1 VFVHPI
7 RSPAARRGAIVVLSA
22 VLLAA
27 SGVTAQ
33 VTETQLTTVV
43 GDQRPAW
50 SPDGTTILFESNR
63 SANLDVWSV
72 PVTGGTA
79 VRLTFSKGVDQ
90 QPDWSPDG
98 TAYALSSAPV
108 GAGFTDI
115 YTRPIGGGAATLL
128 HLDAAAID
136 ALPAWSPDGLQVA
149 YVKGTDIYVLPATG
163 GTPVQLTTDPAN
175 DTHPTWS
182 PDGTQIAF
190 QSDRGGNPDVWVMP
204 AAGGAATQLTSDPAA
219 DGSPD
224 WSPDGTQLAFQSGRS
239 GNNDI
244 WIMPAAGGAATQ
256 ITTAAASDVNPDWSP
271 DGTGIV
277 FARAGS
283 GLWIATLAIVPQ
295 ADLAVAKS
303 VDDPTP
309 DEGATVQFTVT
320 VTNGGPDAASGVEVT
335 DLLPAGVTFLSAN
348 ASQGAY
354 NQGSGLWT
362 VGSLL
367 GAQQASLTID
377 ATVNAGTG
385 GSQITNTATRT
396 ASSPADPVPANDSA
410 AANIVP
416 NVPGIDS
423 AVQLTFDPGI
433 DTMPAWSP
441 DGTQIAWSSNRAGSF
456 HVYLVSATGG
466 SATQLTFGPNNDEH
480 PDWSPDG
487 QTIAFD
493 SDRAGNYDIWT
504 IPAAGGTPFQVNSN
518 PTVDRRASWSPDGTT
533 ISFDVNAGTYELW
546 EIPATGGTAVPITSA
561 PSIETDADYSP
572 DGLTMLFDSDRFGPL
587 HVFIMPVGGGL
598 ETQLTTVTGPNF
610 DPQWSPD
617 GSQIAFSSGR
627 GTSQDLWVMPST
639 GEPPATQ
646 ITNGPGVDAILN
658 WSPDGTKLCFVSDR
672 AGNKDIWV
680 IDVPGA
686 APAADLSVVA
696 LVSDPSPLETD
707 TIVYTIR
714 ATNTGALAA
723 TGVEITDLLPAGVTF
738 VSDVP
743 SQGSYA
749 SGTGVWT
756 VGTLAGSAA
765 ATLDITCT
773 VDAGTA
779 GQMITNGAAVTAMD
793 QADPNPTNDG
803 DSVNLTVGN
812 GSIIVA
818 QVGTG
823 GVSDRS
829 PCWSP
834 DGSTIW
840 FDSMRS
846 GNRDLWS
853 MPAAGGSPTQ
863 QTFSTKVDQYPDISP
878 DGTQVVY
885 AAVQTTG
892 TDLYLR
898 ATSGGGGATGL
909 VIDPSAPD
917 RYPAWSPSGAMVAF
931 EKGNDIWVVPST
943 GGAAT
948 QLTFDP
954 GVDSYPCWSPDGTQ
968 IVFRSDRSGG
978 GDLYV
983 IPAAGG
989 TEVQLTFD
997 PMVDGGPDWSPD
1009 GTQIAFHS
1017 DRSGTSDIWVM
1028 PALGG
1033 VATQITSGPNSDV
1046 QPAWS
1051 PDGQKIVFARD
1062 SDLWTATFPSA
1073 APALVSAV
1081 GRGAAPRPPVVS
1093 AGSAPVFALTVGAP
1107 NPFRDATSFRFSLP
1121 APAST
1126 QLSVFDVTGR
1136 RVRTLLDR
1144 PLEAGQFDARWDG
1157 RDEGGRAVAP
1167 GVYFVRLQSGANEEI
1182 RKSTRID

>member
-1 VFVHPI
+1 VVGGAFLALVG
-7 RSPAARRGAIVVLSA
+7 SPGF
-22 VLLAA
+22 
-27 SGVTAQ
+27 AQ

-50 SPDGTTILFESNR
+50 SPDGATILFESNR
-63 SANLDVWSV
+63 SANLDVWSI
-72 PVTGGTA
+72 PAIGGTA
-79 VRLTFSKGVDQ
+79 IRLTLSKGVDQ

-108 GAGFTDI
+108 GSGFTDI
-115 YTRPIGGGAATLL
+115 YTRPIAGGAATLL

-136 ALPAWSPDGLQVA
+136 ALPAWSPDGSQVA
-149 YVKGTDIYVLPATG
+149 YVKGTDIYVLPSTG

-190 QSDRGGNPDVWVMP
+190 QSDRSGNIDVWVMP
-204 AAGGAATQLTSDPAA
+204 SGGGVATQLTADPAS
-219 DGSPD
+219 DGAPD
-224 WSPDGTQLAFQSGRS
+224 WSPDGTQVAFQSARS

-244 WIMPAAGGAATQ
+244 WIMPSAGGAATQ
-256 ITTAAASDVNPDWSP
+256 ITTSTASDVNPDWSP
-271 DGTGIV
+271 DGASLV

-283 GLWIATLAIVPQ
+283 GLWIATIAVTPQ

-309 DEGATVQFTVT
+309 SESATIRYTIT
-320 VTNGGPDAASGVEVT
+320 VTNGGPDDATGVEVA
-335 DLLPAGVTFLSAN
+335 DLLPAGVTFVSA
-348 ASQGAY
+348 SPSHGSY
-354 NQGSGLWT
+354 SDVSGLWT

-367 GAQQASLTID
+367 DTEQAVLTID

-385 GSQITNTATRT
+385 GTSIANTATRT
-396 ASSPADPVPANDSA
+396 ASSPSDPVPSNDSA
-410 AANIVP
+410 TATIVP
-416 NVPGIDS
+416 VIPGIDT

-441 DGTQIAWSSNRAGSF
+441 DGTKIAWSSDRAGSF
-456 HVYLVSATGG
+456 HVYLVDATGG

-504 IPAAGGTPFQVNSN
+504 IPSAGGTPFQVNSN
-518 PTVDRRASWSPDGTT
+518 PTVDRRASWSPDGTML
-533 ISFDVNAGTYELW
+533 SFDVNAGTYELW
-546 EIPATGGTAVPITSA
+546 EIPATGGTAVQLTTA

-572 DGLTMLFDSDRFGPL
+572 DGSTMLFDSDRFGPL
-587 HVFIMPVGGGL
+587 HVFTVPVGGGP

-617 GSQIAFSSGR
+617 GSLIAFSSGR

-658 WSPDGTKLCFVSDR
+658 WSPDGTKVCFVSDR
-672 AGNKDIWV
+672 SGNKDIWV

-686 APAADLSVVA
+686 VPTADLSVVA
-696 LVSDPSPLETD
+696 LVDDSTPSESD

-714 ATNTGALAA
+714 ATNTGALSA
-723 TGVEITDLLPAGVTF
+723 TGVEITDLLPAGVTYQ
-738 VSDVP
+738 SDVP

-756 VGTLAGSAA
+756 LGTLAGTAV
-765 ATLDITCT
+765 ATLDITAT
-773 VDAGTA
+773 VDGGTA
-779 GQMITNGAAVTAMD
+779 GQMITNTAGVTAMD
-793 QADPNPTNDG
+793 QPDPNPTNDG
-803 DSVNLTVGN
+803 DAVDLTVAS
-812 GSIIVA
+812 GSIVLTQI
-818 QVGTG
+818 GTG

-829 PCWSP
+829 PTWSP

-846 GNRDLWS
+846 GNRDLWTI
-853 MPAAGGSPTQ
+853 PATGGSVTQ
-863 QTFSTKVDQYPDISP
+863 QTFNLKVDQFPDVSP
-878 DGTQVVY
+878 SGTQVVY
-885 AAVQTTG
+885 SAVQAIS
-892 TDLYLR
+892 TDLYVR
-898 ATSGGGGATGL
+898 PTSGGGATVL
-909 VIDPSAPD
+909 VADAAAPD
-917 RYPAWSPSGAMVAF
+917 RYPTWSPDGTMVAF
-931 EKGNDIWVVPST
+931 EKGNDIYVVPAA
-943 GGAAT
+943 GGTAT
-948 QLTFDP
+948 RLTFDP
-954 GVDSYPCWSPDGTQ
+954 GVDSYPAWSPDGTQ

-983 IPAAGG
+983 IPSGGG
-989 TEVQLTFD
+989 TETQLTFD

-1028 PALGG
+1028 PAGG
-1033 VATQITSGPNSDV
+1033 GAATQITSGPNSDV

-1073 APALVSAV
+1073 APTLLAAV
-1081 GRGAAPRPPVVS
+1081 ARAAAPQPQQPVI
-1093 AGSAPVFALTVGAP
+1093 AGGPEPVFSLSVGAP
-1107 NPFRDATSFRFSLP
+1107 NPFRDDTTFRFAIP
-1121 APAST
+1121 TAAPT
-1126 QLSVFDVTGR
+1126 ELSIFDVSGR
-1136 RVRTLLDR
+1136 RVRTLVSGQVD
-1144 PLEAGQFDARWDG
+1144 AGRFDARWDG
-1157 RDEGGRAVAP
+1157 RDTAGSVVAP
-1167 GVYFVRLQSGANEEI
+1167 GVYFVRLQSGPMAETHKAI
-1182 RKSTRID
+1182 RID